1 MAREKK
7 EEKHINLH
15 IEKEVEISERRM
27 IKQWIMIK
35 TYCILKEKK
44 K

>member
-15 IEKEVEISERRM
+15 IEKEVECKLE
-27 IKQWIMIK
+27 K
-35 TYCILKEKK
+35 LAKEG
-44 K
+44 